1 MAGEEMVKRLYE
13 TSAVNNNDSETCSTN
28 ATIATISFRGVIP
41 SEVECDSED
50 EDTQW
55 QGNGVE
61 GVGEE
66 EVGEVGCDNEGT

>member
-41 SEVECDSED
+41 SLVLEWAPESKFGSKPQYHCE
-50 EDTQW
+50 
-55 QGNGVE
+55 
-61 GVGEE
+61 
-66 EVGEVGCDNEGT
+66 